1 MNHKKWKLV
10 FVLPLCLCTLYTGG
24 YITQFIRNYKIWT
37 ADGNFAG
44 NGTSPLVPSLYPSD
58 CFQALTSFPYNLYG
72 FFICLI
78 LFGLLIFLLMRMGFD
93 RNGEVYDK
101 ERNLNYSEKGTYGTS
116 GFMTREEMNQVLELT
131 SNVKKNKGT
140 ILGKLD
146 GKAVCLPYETRMNKN
161 IAVYGASGSMK
172 SRAFARNM
180 ILQCVARGQNGGCG
194 ESLIITDPKSELYE
208 SMSAYLESEGYTVKC
223 FNLVNPE
230 NSDSW
235 NCLMEINGQE
245 TMAQVFSDV
254 IIQNTGSGKGDHFW
268 DNAEL
273 NLLKALVLYVEQG
286 FPPKSKNIGQVY
298 RLLTMSSEKELNA
311 LFDLLPVSHPAKV
324 PYCIYKQAS
333 DTVRSGVIIG
343 LGARLQV
350 FQNKLIRQITS
361 YDEIDL
367 TLPGKQKSAYFCI
380 TSDQDST
387 FDFLSSLFMTFIFIK
402 LVRYA
407 DRYGKDGKLP
417 VPVHILADE
426 LANTGAIL
434 ELNKKISVIRSRN
447 ISISCIFQNLPQMQ
461 NRYPLNQWQEII
473 GNCDTQLFLGCTD
486 EVTAKFISD
495 RTGDVTVGVSS
506 EAKQLNSWRV
516 SDYTPEYRQT
526 RSIGKRKLL
535 TQDEILRLP
544 LDTALII
551 LRGQK
556 VLKVEKY
563 DYTLHPDAKKL
574 IPRKASE
581 HIPQW
586 RENGVHEEHD
596 YTPPIPTPARP
607 PKRKT
612 STSSTYARKSP
623 GSSSTRSSSYQK
635 PDYEDTPPDILQ
647 DDLSE
652 YDPYS
657 SDMIPLDKDS
667 IMTKI

>member
-1 MNHKKWKLV
+1 MNRKWWKCI
-10 FVLPLCLCTLYTGG
+10 FALPICLCILYGGG
-24 YITQFIRNYKIWT
+24 YIAQFIRNYKTWT
-37 ADGNFAG
+37 ANGNFAG
-44 NGTSPLVPSLYPSD
+44 NGTYPPMPSMHPLECLSAI
-58 CFQALTSFPYNLYG
+58 ALFPYNLYG
-72 FFICLI
+72 ICICLI
-78 LFGLLIFLLMRMGFD
+78 LLGLLIFLLMRMGYD

-101 ERNLNYSEKGTYGTS
+101 DRNLNYSTKGTYGTS
-116 GFMTREEMNQVLELT
+116 GYMTPDEMYKVLELT
-131 SNVKKNKGT
+131 DHVKKNKGT
-140 ILGKLD
+140 ILGKLN
-146 GKAVCLPYETRMNKN
+146 GKAVCLPYKTMMNRN

-180 ILQCVARGQNGGCG
+180 IFQCVARGADGMG

-208 SMSAYLESEGYTVKC
+208 SMSKYLENEGYTVKC
-223 FNLVNPE
+223 FNMVNPE

-235 NCLMEINGQE
+235 NCLGEIEGQE
-245 TMAQVFSDV
+245 TMAQIFADV

-268 DNAEL
+268 DNAEM
-273 NLLKALVLYVEQG
+273 NLLKALILYVEQG
-286 FPPKSKNIGQVY
+286 FPPEAKNIGQVY
-298 RLLTMSSEKELNA
+298 KLLTMSSEKELNS

-343 LGARLQV
+343 LGSRLQV

-367 TLPGKQKSAYFCI
+367 TLPGKEKCAYFCI

-407 DRYGKDGKLP
+407 DSSGIEGRLP

-461 NRYPLNQWQEII
+461 NRYPLNQWLEII

-486 EVTAKFISD
+486 EVSAKFISD
-495 RTGDVTVGVSS
+495 RTGDITVGVSS

-535 TQDEILRLP
+535 TPDEILRLP
-544 LDTALII
+544 LDSALII

-574 IPRKASE
+574 ISSKASD
-581 HIPQW
+581 HIPKW
-586 RENGVHEEHD
+586 RENGNMEEYD
-596 YTPPIPTPARP
+596 YTPKIPP
-607 PKRKT
+607 
-612 STSSTYARKSP
+612 
-623 GSSSTRSSSYQK
+623 STRSKPRRTTKTASGRRYEQPPLSVETPVYQE
-635 PDYEDTPPDILQ
+635 PDYEDIPPDIFP
-647 DDLSE
+647 DDYPDSE
-652 YDPYS
+652 
-657 SDMIPLDKDS
+657 MVPLDKDS
-667 IMTKI
+667 IMT

>member
-1 MNHKKWKLV
+1 MNRKWWKFL
-10 FVLPLCLCTLYTGG
+10 FLLPISVCTLYAGG
-24 YITQFIRNYKIWT
+24 YTAQFIKNYQEWT
-37 ADGNFAG
+37 SAGNFAG
-44 NGTSPLVPSLYPSD
+44 NGTYPQAASLHPLV
-58 CFQALTSFPYNLYG
+58 CFHTALTDFPYNLYG
-72 FFICLI
+72 IFLCLV
-78 LFGLLIFLLMRMGFD
+78 LFGLLTFLLMRMGYD
-93 RNGEVYDK
+93 RNGEISDHD
-101 ERNLNYSEKGTYGTS
+101 RNLNYSTKGTYGTS
-116 GFMTREEMNQVLELT
+116 GFMTPDEMMKVLELT
-131 SNVKKNKGT
+131 GDVKKSKGT
-140 ILGKLD
+140 ILGKLN
-146 GKAVCLPYETRMNKN
+146 GKAVCLPYQTRMNKN

-180 ILQCVARGQNGGCG
+180 IFQCVARGQEGNSG

-208 SMSAYLESEGYTVKC
+208 SMSAYLENEGYVVKA

-235 NCLMEINGQE
+235 NCLGEINGQE
-245 TMAQVFSDV
+245 TMAQVFADV

-268 DNAEL
+268 DNAEM
-273 NLLKALVLYVEQG
+273 NLLKALVLYVDQG
-286 FPPKSKNIGQVY
+286 FPPEARNIGQVY
-298 RLLTMSSEKELNA
+298 KLLTMSSEKELNS

-367 TLPGKQKSAYFCI
+367 TLPGKQKCAYFCI

-407 DRYGKDGKLP
+407 DKYGEEGKLP
-417 VPVHILADE
+417 VAVHILADE

-447 ISISCIFQNLPQMQ
+447 LSISCIFQNLPQMQ
-461 NRYPLNQWQEII
+461 NRYPYNQWQEII

-486 EVTAKFISD
+486 EVTATFISN
-495 RTGDVTVGVSS
+495 RSGDVTVGVSS

-526 RSIGKRKLL
+526 KSIGKRKLL
-535 TQDEILRLP
+535 TPDEILRLP
-544 LDTALII
+544 LDTALVI

-563 DYTLHPDAKKL
+563 DYTLHPDAQKL
-574 IPRKASE
+574 TPRKASE
-581 HIPQW
+581 HIPEW
-586 RENGVHEEHD
+586 RKNGSSEETD
-596 YTPPIPTPARP
+596 YRPQPSSGSSKRKRRPSSASIAKQKPHFTSEPVYQEPTPDDFMEDFFQENFIED
-607 PKRKT
+607 
-612 STSSTYARKSP
+612 SP
-623 GSSSTRSSSYQK
+623 
-635 PDYEDTPPDILQ
+635 
-647 DDLSE
+647 
-652 YDPYS
+652 
-657 SDMIPLDKDS
+657 DS
-667 IMTKI
+667 VNAK

>member
-1 MNHKKWKLV
+1 MKSRNRWKLLYL
-10 FVLPLCLCTLYTGG
+10 LPICACTVYAGG
-24 YITQFIRNYKIWT
+24 YVAQFIKNYQEWT
-37 ADGNFAG
+37 AAGNFAG
-44 NGTSPLVPSLYPSD
+44 NGTYPKPASLHPLD
-58 CFQALTSFPYNLYG
+58 CIHTILHYFPYNLYG
-72 FFICLI
+72 IFLCLTV
-78 LFGLLIFLLMRMGFD
+78 FGLITFLLMRMGND
-93 RNGEVYDK
+93 RNGEIRDRD
-101 ERNLNYSEKGTYGTS
+101 RNFNYSTQGTYGTS
-116 GFMTREEMNQVLELT
+116 GFMTSDEMFKVLELAGD
-131 SNVKKNKGT
+131 VRKNQGT
-140 ILGKLD
+140 ILGKLN
-146 GKAVCLPYETRMNKN
+146 GKAVCLPNKTRLNRN

-180 ILQCVARGQNGGCG
+180 IFQCVARG

-208 SMSAYLESEGYTVKC
+208 SMSVYLENEGYTVKA

-235 NCLMEINGQE
+235 NCLGEINGQE
-245 TMAQVFSDV
+245 TMAQVFADV

-268 DNAEL
+268 DNAEM
-273 NLLKALVLYVEQG
+273 NLLKALVLYVDQG
-286 FPPKSKNIGQVY
+286 FPAEAKNIGQVY
-298 RLLTMSSEKELNA
+298 KLLTMSSEKELNS

-367 TLPGKQKSAYFCI
+367 ALPGKQKCAYFCI

-407 DRYGKDGKLP
+407 DKYGEDGKLP
-417 VPVHILADE
+417 VAVHILADE

-447 ISISCIFQNLPQMQ
+447 LSISCIFQNLPQMQ
-461 NRYPLNQWQEII
+461 NRYPFNQWQEII

-486 EVTAKFISD
+486 EVTATFISN
-495 RTGDVTVGVSS
+495 RSGDVTVGVSS

-516 SDYTPEYRQT
+516 SDYTPEYRRT
-526 RSIGKRKLL
+526 KSIGKRKLL
-535 TQDEILRLP
+535 TPDEILRLP
-544 LDTALII
+544 LDEALII

-556 VLKVEKY
+556 VLRVEKY

-574 IPRKASE
+574 IPRKASD
-581 HIPQW
+581 HIPAW
-586 RENGVHEEHD
+586 RENGIHEESD
-596 YTPPIPTPARP
+596 YMPKSPATATRK
-607 PKRKT
+607 KRGSASGNT
-612 STSSTYARKSP
+612 ARKKVQEPLYISEP
-623 GSSSTRSSSYQK
+623 VYQEPCYDEFNPEFFSEDSEDNF
-635 PDYEDTPPDILQ
+635 PD
-647 DDLSE
+647 SE
-652 YDPYS
+652 
-657 SDMIPLDKDS
+657 MVPLDKKS
-667 IMTKI
+667 IMS

>member
-1 MNHKKWKLV
+1 MNRKWTKLIYG
-10 FVLPLCLCTLYTGG
+10 LPICLCSIYAGG
-24 YITQFIRNYKIWT
+24 YITQFIYNYQTWS
-37 ADGNFAG
+37 AAGNFAG
-44 NGTSPLVPSLYPSD
+44 NGTYPETASLHPVN
-58 CFQALTSFPYNLYG
+58 CLHALTRFPYNLYG
-72 FFICLI
+72 ILICL
-78 LFGLLIFLLMRMGFD
+78 LAFALVAFLLMRMGYD
-93 RNGEVYDK
+93 RNGEIYDK
-101 ERNLNYSEKGTYGTS
+101 DRNLNYSTTGTYGTS
-116 GFMTREEMNQVLELT
+116 GFMSTDEMLQVLELT
-131 SNVKKNKGT
+131 NNPKKNKGT
-140 ILGKLD
+140 ILGKLNS
-146 GKAVCLPYETRMNKN
+146 KAVCLPYKTRMNKN

-180 ILQCVARGQNGGCG
+180 IFQCVARE

-208 SMSAYLESEGYTVKC
+208 TMAPYLENEGYNVKV

-235 NCLMEINGQE
+235 NCLMEIEGQE
-245 TMAQVFSDV
+245 TMAQVLCDV
-254 IIQNTGSGKGDHFW
+254 IIQNTGSEKGDHFW

-286 FPPKSKNIGQVY
+286 FPTEAKNMGQVY
-298 RLLTMSSEKELNA
+298 KLLTLSSEKELNS
-311 LFDLLPVSHPAKV
+311 LFDLLPVSHPAKI

-350 FQNKLIRQITS
+350 FQNSLIRQITA

-367 TLPGKQKSAYFCI
+367 TLPGKEKCAYFCV

-387 FDFLSSLFMTFIFIK
+387 FDFLSSLFMTFVFIK

-407 DRYGKDGKLP
+407 DKHGENGQLP

-434 ELNKKISVIRSRN
+434 ALNKKISVIRSRN
-447 ISISCIFQNLPQMQ
+447 LSISCIFQNLPQMQ
-461 NRYPLNQWQEII
+461 NRYPKNQWLEII

-486 EVTAKFISD
+486 EVTAEFISS

-526 RSIGKRKLL
+526 KSIGKRRLL
-535 TQDEILRLP
+535 TPDEILRLP
-544 LDTALII
+544 LDSALII

-563 DYTLHPDAKKL
+563 DYTLHPDAQKL
-574 IPRKASE
+574 ITRKAAE
-581 HIPQW
+581 HIPNW
-586 RENGVHEEHD
+586 RINGETVEND
-596 YTPPIPTPARP
+596 FLPNQTQNTRSKSKSKKTNANNSIPTAPLP
-607 PKRKT
+607 NPEIV
-612 STSSTYARKSP
+612 
-623 GSSSTRSSSYQK
+623 
-635 PDYEDTPPDILQ
+635 PDDCISDEWTDF
-647 DDLSE
+647 
-652 YDPYS
+652 
-657 SDMIPLDKDS
+657 SDMVPLDKNS
-667 IMTKI
+667 IMS

>member
-1 MNHKKWKLV
+1 MNRKWWKFL
-10 FVLPLCLCTLYTGG
+10 FLLPISVCTLYAGG
-24 YITQFIRNYKIWT
+24 YAAQFIKNYQEWT
-37 ADGNFAG
+37 SAGNFAG
-44 NGTSPLVPSLYPSD
+44 NGTYPQAASLHPLV
-58 CFQALTSFPYNLYG
+58 CFHTALTDFPYNLYG
-72 FFICLI
+72 IFLCLV
-78 LFGLLIFLLMRMGFD
+78 LFGLLTFLLMRMGYD
-93 RNGEVYDK
+93 RNGEISDHD
-101 ERNLNYSEKGTYGTS
+101 RNLNYSTKGTYGTS
-116 GFMTREEMNQVLELT
+116 GFMTPDEMMKVLELT
-131 SNVKKNKGT
+131 GDVKKNKGT
-140 ILGKLD
+140 ILGKLN
-146 GKAVCLPYETRMNKN
+146 GKAVCLPYQTRMNKN

-180 ILQCVARGQNGGCG
+180 IFQCVARGQEGNNASG

-208 SMSAYLESEGYTVKC
+208 SMSAYLENEGYVVKA

-235 NCLMEINGQE
+235 NCLGEINGQE
-245 TMAQVFSDV
+245 TMAQVFADV

-268 DNAEL
+268 DNAEM
-273 NLLKALVLYVEQG
+273 NLLKALVLYVDQG
-286 FPPKSKNIGQVY
+286 FPPEARNIGQVY
-298 RLLTMSSEKELNA
+298 KLLTMSSEKELNS

-367 TLPGKQKSAYFCI
+367 TLPGKQKCAYFCI

-407 DRYGKDGKLP
+407 DKYGEEGKLP
-417 VPVHILADE
+417 VAVHILADE

-447 ISISCIFQNLPQMQ
+447 LSISCIFQNLPQMQ
-461 NRYPLNQWQEII
+461 NRYPYNQWQEII

-486 EVTAKFISD
+486 EVTATFISN
-495 RTGDVTVGVSS
+495 RSGDVTVGVSS

-526 RSIGKRKLL
+526 KSIGKRKLL
-535 TQDEILRLP
+535 TPDEILRLP
-544 LDTALII
+544 LDTALVI

-563 DYTLHPDAKKL
+563 DYTLHPDAQKL
-574 IPRKASE
+574 TPRKASE
-581 HIPQW
+581 HIPEW
-586 RENGVHEEHD
+586 RKNGSSEETD
-596 YTPPIPTPARP
+596 YRP
-607 PKRKT
+607 QPSSGSSKRKRRP
-612 STSSTYARKSP
+612 SSASIAK
-623 GSSSTRSSSYQK
+623 QK
-635 PDYEDTPPDILQ
+635 PHFT
-647 DDLSE
+647 SE
-652 YDPYS
+652 PVY
-657 SDMIPLDKDS
+657 
-667 IMTKI
+667 

>member
-1 MNHKKWKLV
+1 MNRKWWKFL
-10 FVLPLCLCTLYTGG
+10 FLLPISVCTLYAGG
-24 YITQFIRNYKIWT
+24 YAAQFIKNYQEWT
-37 ADGNFAG
+37 SAGNFAG
-44 NGTSPLVPSLYPSD
+44 NGTYPQAASLHPLV
-58 CFQALTSFPYNLYG
+58 CFHTALTDFPYNLYG
-72 FFICLI
+72 IFLCLV
-78 LFGLLIFLLMRMGFD
+78 LFGLLTFLLMRMGYD
-93 RNGEVYDK
+93 RNGEISDHD
-101 ERNLNYSEKGTYGTS
+101 RNLNYSTKGTYGTS
-116 GFMTREEMNQVLELT
+116 GFMTPDEMMKVLELT
-131 SNVKKNKGT
+131 GDVKKNKGT
-140 ILGKLD
+140 ILGKLN
-146 GKAVCLPYETRMNKN
+146 GKAVCLPYQTRMNKN

-180 ILQCVARGQNGGCG
+180 IFQCVARGQEGNNASG

-208 SMSAYLESEGYTVKC
+208 SMSAYLENEGYVVKA

-235 NCLMEINGQE
+235 NCLGEINGQE
-245 TMAQVFSDV
+245 TMAQVFADV

-268 DNAEL
+268 DNAEM
-273 NLLKALVLYVEQG
+273 NLLKALVLYVDQG
-286 FPPKSKNIGQVY
+286 FPPEARNIGQVY
-298 RLLTMSSEKELNA
+298 KLLTMSSEKELNS

-367 TLPGKQKSAYFCI
+367 TLPGKQKCAYFCI

-407 DRYGKDGKLP
+407 DKYGEEGKLP
-417 VPVHILADE
+417 VAVHILADE

-447 ISISCIFQNLPQMQ
+447 LSISCIFQNLPQMQ
-461 NRYPLNQWQEII
+461 NRYPYNQWQEII

-486 EVTAKFISD
+486 EVTATFISNHS
-495 RTGDVTVGVSS
+495 GDVTVGVSS

-516 SDYTPEYRQT
+516 TDYTPEYRQT
-526 RSIGKRKLL
+526 KSIGKRKLL
-535 TQDEILRLP
+535 TPDEILRLP
-544 LDTALII
+544 LDTALVI

-574 IPRKASE
+574 TPRKASE
-581 HIPQW
+581 HIPEW
-586 RENGVHEEHD
+586 RKNGSSEETE
-596 YTPPIPTPARP
+596 YRP
-607 PKRKT
+607 QP
-612 STSSTYARKSP
+612 SP
-623 GSSSTRSSSYQK
+623 GSAKRKRRSSSASIAKQK
-635 PDYEDTPPDILQ
+635 PHFTSEPVYQEPTPDDFMEDFFQENFIEDSPE
-647 DDLSE
+647 SG
-652 YDPYS
+652 
-657 SDMIPLDKDS
+657 MVPLDKDS
-667 IMTKI
+667 IMS

>member
-1 MNHKKWKLV
+1 MNRKWWKFL
-10 FVLPLCLCTLYTGG
+10 FLLPISVCTLYAGG
-24 YITQFIRNYKIWT
+24 YTAQFIKNYQEWT
-37 ADGNFAG
+37 SAGNFAG
-44 NGTSPLVPSLYPSD
+44 NGTYPQAASLHPLV
-58 CFQALTSFPYNLYG
+58 CFHTALTDFPYNLYG
-72 FFICLI
+72 IFLCLV
-78 LFGLLIFLLMRMGFD
+78 LFGLLTFLLMRMGYD
-93 RNGEVYDK
+93 RNGEISDHD
-101 ERNLNYSEKGTYGTS
+101 RNLNYSTKGTYGTS
-116 GFMTREEMNQVLELT
+116 GFMTPDEMMKVLELT
-131 SNVKKNKGT
+131 GDVKKSKGT
-140 ILGKLD
+140 ILGKLN
-146 GKAVCLPYETRMNKN
+146 GKAVCLPYQTRMNKN

-180 ILQCVARGQNGGCG
+180 IFQCVARGQEGNSG

-208 SMSAYLESEGYTVKC
+208 SMSAYLENEGYVVKA

-235 NCLMEINGQE
+235 NCLGEINGQE
-245 TMAQVFSDV
+245 TMAQVFADV

-268 DNAEL
+268 DNAEM
-273 NLLKALVLYVEQG
+273 NLLKALVLYVDQG
-286 FPPKSKNIGQVY
+286 FPPEARNIGQVY
-298 RLLTMSSEKELNA
+298 KLLTMSSEKELNS

-367 TLPGKQKSAYFCI
+367 TLPGKQKCAYFCI

-407 DRYGKDGKLP
+407 DKYGEEGKLP
-417 VPVHILADE
+417 VAVHILADE

-447 ISISCIFQNLPQMQ
+447 LSISCIFQNLPQMQ
-461 NRYPLNQWQEII
+461 NRYPYNQWQEII

-486 EVTAKFISD
+486 EVTATFISN
-495 RTGDVTVGVSS
+495 RSGDVTVGVSS

-526 RSIGKRKLL
+526 KSIGKRKLL
-535 TQDEILRLP
+535 TPDEILRLP
-544 LDTALII
+544 LDTALVI

-563 DYTLHPDAKKL
+563 DYTLHPDAQKL
-574 IPRKASE
+574 TPRKASE
-581 HIPQW
+581 HIPEW
-586 RENGVHEEHD
+586 RKNGSSEETD
-596 YTPPIPTPARP
+596 YRP
-607 PKRKT
+607 QPSSGSSKRKRRP
-612 STSSTYARKSP
+612 SSA
-623 GSSSTRSSSYQK
+623 
-635 PDYEDTPPDILQ
+635 E
-647 DDLSE
+647 
-652 YDPYS
+652 
-657 SDMIPLDKDS
+657 
-667 IMTKI
+667 

>member
-1 MNHKKWKLV
+1 MNRKWWKFL
-10 FVLPLCLCTLYTGG
+10 FLLPISVCTLYAGG
-24 YITQFIRNYKIWT
+24 YAAQFIKNYQEWT
-37 ADGNFAG
+37 SAGNFAG
-44 NGTSPLVPSLYPSD
+44 NGTYPQAASLHPLV
-58 CFQALTSFPYNLYG
+58 CFHTALIDFPYNLYG
-72 FFICLI
+72 IFLCLV
-78 LFGLLIFLLMRMGFD
+78 LLGLLTFLLMRMGYD
-93 RNGEVYDK
+93 RNGEISDHD
-101 ERNLNYSEKGTYGTS
+101 RNLNYSTKGTYGTS
-116 GFMTREEMNQVLELT
+116 GFMTPDEMMKVLELT
-131 SNVKKNKGT
+131 GDVKKNKGT
-140 ILGKLD
+140 ILGKLN
-146 GKAVCLPYETRMNKN
+146 GKAVCLPYQTRMNKN

-180 ILQCVARGQNGGCG
+180 IFQCVARGQEGNNASG

-208 SMSAYLESEGYTVKC
+208 SMSAYLENEGYVVKA

-235 NCLMEINGQE
+235 NCLGEINGQE
-245 TMAQVFSDV
+245 TMAQVFADV

-268 DNAEL
+268 DNAEM
-273 NLLKALVLYVEQG
+273 NLLKALVLYVDQG
-286 FPPKSKNIGQVY
+286 FPPEARNIGQVY
-298 RLLTMSSEKELNA
+298 KLLTMSSEKELNS

-367 TLPGKQKSAYFCI
+367 TLPGKQKCAYFCI

-407 DRYGKDGKLP
+407 DKYGEEGKLP
-417 VPVHILADE
+417 VAVHILADE

-447 ISISCIFQNLPQMQ
+447 LSISCIFQNLPQMQ
-461 NRYPLNQWQEII
+461 NRYPYNQWQEII

-486 EVTAKFISD
+486 EVTATFISN
-495 RTGDVTVGVSS
+495 RSGDVTVGVSS

-526 RSIGKRKLL
+526 KSIGKRKLL
-535 TQDEILRLP
+535 TPDEILRLP
-544 LDTALII
+544 LDTALVI

-563 DYTLHPDAKKL
+563 DYTLHPDAQKL
-574 IPRKASE
+574 TPRKASE
-581 HIPQW
+581 HIPEW
-586 RENGVHEEHD
+586 RKNGSSEETE
-596 YTPPIPTPARP
+596 YRP
-607 PKRKT
+607 QP
-612 STSSTYARKSP
+612 SP
-623 GSSSTRSSSYQK
+623 GSAKRKRRSSSASIAKQK
-635 PDYEDTPPDILQ
+635 PHFTSEPVYQEPTPDDFMEDFLQENFIEDSPD
-647 DDLSE
+647 
-652 YDPYS
+652 S
-657 SDMIPLDKDS
+657 SMVPLDKDS
-667 IMTKI
+667 IMS

>member
-1 MNHKKWKLV
+1 MNRKWWKLLY
-10 FVLPLCLCTLYTGG
+10 VLPIALCTLYAGG
-24 YITQFIRNYKIWT
+24 YAAQFIRNYQSWKS
-37 ADGNFAG
+37 AGNFAG
-44 NGTSPLVPSLYPSD
+44 NGTAPQIPSIHPSACLD
-58 CFQALTSFPYNLYG
+58 ALTSFPYNLYG
-72 FFICLI
+72 IFLCLAA
-78 LFGLLIFLLMRMGFD
+78 FALLTLLLMRMGYD
-93 RNGEVYDK
+93 RNGEVADRD
-101 ERNLNYSEKGTYGTS
+101 RNLNYSTKGTYGTS
-116 GFMTREEMNQVLELT
+116 GFMTPDEMYQVLELT
-131 SNVKKNKGT
+131 NDIKKHKGT
-140 ILGKLD
+140 ILGKLN
-146 GKAVCLPYETRMNKN
+146 GKAVCLPFKTRMNRN

-180 ILQCVARGQNGGCG
+180 IFQCVARE

-208 SMSAYLESEGYTVKC
+208 STAAYLENEGYIVKA
-223 FNLVNPE
+223 FNLVTPE

-235 NCLMEINGQE
+235 NCLGEINGQE
-245 TMAQVFSDV
+245 TMAQIFADV

-268 DNAEL
+268 DNAEM
-273 NLLKALVLYVEQG
+273 NLLKALILYVDQG
-286 FPPKSKNIGQVY
+286 FPPEAKNIGQVY
-298 RLLTMSSEKELNA
+298 KLLTLSSEKELNS

-343 LGARLQV
+343 LGSRLQV

-367 TLPGKQKSAYFCI
+367 TQPGKEKCAYFCI

-387 FDFLSSLFMTFIFIK
+387 FDFLSSLFMTFVFIK

-407 DRYGKDGKLP
+407 DTYGEDGKLP

-434 ELNKKISVIRSRN
+434 ALNKKISVIRSRN
-447 ISISCIFQNLPQMQ
+447 LSISCIFQNLPQMQ

-486 EVTAKFISD
+486 EITATFISN
-495 RTGDVTVGVSS
+495 RSGDVTVGVSS

-535 TQDEILRLP
+535 TPDEILRLP

-556 VLKVEKY
+556 VLQVEKY

-581 HIPQW
+581 HIPEW
-586 RENGVHEEHD
+586 RRTESTEEFD
-596 YTPPIPTPARP
+596 YTPKISASRP
-607 PKRKT
+607 KKNP
-612 STSSTYARKSP
+612 SSGR
-623 GSSSTRSSSYQK
+623 QK
-635 PDYEDTPPDILQ
+635 NKKPEPLLEQPPVYPEPDYEDFPE
-647 DDLSE
+647 DLLTDPFPEHSE
-652 YDPYS
+652 
-657 SDMIPLDKDS
+657 MVPLDKKS
-667 IMTKI
+667 IMS